1 LVELDL
7 SRTWLQAGGLK
18 SLAAIVAS
26 APRMERL
33 KLSQVWGIPRDL
45 DGLSIDAAT
54 GERAL
59 GTLRDLRDHGASY
72 VGHIVA
78 LLRAVPRSFVEL
90 DLRGNAIDDVAVV
103 PLREA
108 LAKPGAVPPGVQVL
122 LEGNL
127 IGGILKGDDARM
139 VL

>member
-1 LVELDL
+1 
-7 SRTWLQAGGLK
+7 
-18 SLAAIVAS
+18 
-26 APRMERL
+26 
-33 KLSQVWGIPRDL
+33 
-45 DGLSIDAAT
+45 
-54 GERAL
+54 
-59 GTLRDLRDHGASY
+59 LRDLRDHGASY

-127 IGGILKGDDARM
+127 IGGVLKSDDVRM